1 MYILV
6 LNQHHIKLAVL
17 KAACIH
23 SHIGVL
29 SKGSF
34 LYQSFLQLLKFLF
47 FFINFEYAHPTA
59 YKRLQHSAVFDTL
72 SLDEKAI
79 SHH

>member
-34 LYQSFLQLLKFLF
+34 LYQSFLQLLNF
-47 FFINFEYAHPTA
+47 FF
-59 YKRLQHSAVFDTL
+59 LSTL
-72 SLDEKAI
+72 NMHIQQLTNDFNTVLFLI
-79 SHH
+79 PFP

>member
-6 LNQHHIKLAVL
+6 FNQHHRKLAVL
-17 KAACIH
+17 KSAACTFTHRCPLQRFI
-23 SHIGVL
+23 
-29 SKGSF
+29 
-34 LYQSFLQLLKFLF
+34 LYQSFLQLLKFN